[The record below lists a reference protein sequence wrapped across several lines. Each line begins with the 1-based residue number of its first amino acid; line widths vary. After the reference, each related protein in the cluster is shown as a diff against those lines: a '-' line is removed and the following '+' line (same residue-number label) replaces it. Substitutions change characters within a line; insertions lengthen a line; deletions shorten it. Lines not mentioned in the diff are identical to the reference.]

1 MATIGIT
8 YDLKTDWQR
17 NPNDPVDISAEFD
30 KPETLGHIIEALES
44 GGHHVQRIGNVDN
57 LLNQIDKLDVDIV
70 FNVCEG
76 VSGRNRESQVPIIL
90 EMKGIPY
97 VGGDALT
104 LGITLDKIVAKKL
117 FASEGIPTP
126 RYYEVAEDD
135 DLQNFHAIGFPLIVK
150 TRHEGS
156 SKGISINS
164 RVDSLDALKRQVHL
178 IHTVYKQPALV
189 EEFIKGTE
197 FTVAVL
203 GNDNPQAMPVVQVGI
218 DGNVD
223 LGDQFYTNELVTSER
238 LQYICPAK
246 ISKDLTKQIQELA
259 VRVYQ
264 CVECRDW
271 GRVDFRVDERGN
283 PFVLEINPLPSL
295 DVQDVFNI
303 FPNVLGSDYNKTI
316 NQVINFALER
326 YGIREPSTASVR

>member
-1 MATIGIT
+1 MAIIGIT

-17 NPNDPVDISAEFD
+17 GSDDPLDINAEFD
-30 KPETLGHIIEALES
+30 KPETLEHIVSALES
-44 GGHHVQRIGNVDN
+44 GGHSVKKIGNVDS
-57 LLNQIDKLDVDIV
+57 LLKQIDALDVDIV

-76 VSGRNRESQVPIIL
+76 VSGRNRESQVPVIL

-97 VGGDALT
+97 VGADGLT
-104 LGITLDKIVAKKL
+104 LGITLDKIIAKKL
-117 FASEGIPTP
+117 FISAGIPTP
-126 RYYEVAEDD
+126 RYCEIASNS
-135 DLQNFHAIGFPLIVK
+135 DLKNFNTLHFPLIVK

-156 SKGISINS
+156 SKGISTGS
-164 RVDSLDALKRQVHL
+164 RVEHWEALKRQVQM
-178 IHTVYKQPALV
+178 IHRVYRQPALV

-203 GNDNPQAMPVVQVGI
+203 GNQNPQAMPVVQVSI
-218 DGNVD
+218 NGNLN
-223 LGDQFYTNELVTSER
+223 LGDQFYTHELITSDR

-246 ISKDLTKQIQELA
+246 ISKDLTKRIQELA

-271 GRVDFRVDERGN
+271 GRVDFRVDEQGN
-283 PFVLEINPLPSL
+283 PYVLEINPLPSL

-303 FPNVLGSDYNKTI
+303 FPKVLGSDYKKTI
-316 NQVINFALER
+316 NQVIDFALER
-326 YGIREPSTASVR
+326 YGIRETSTLSAR